1 MLPLKSVIAVLA
13 FVTVATAA
21 KLETLDNASLRAID
35 SEEVAPGYQANQ
47 VPVQSDWQ
55 EEEEDDD
62 LYDYDYEDYPDNGNS
77 EEYSTPPDGDSNAD
91 EYEDYGEE
99 EFDEQEQD
107 ESEGGVLNR
116 QKRKL
121 IYGGGAYGRR
131 GGSRGGSPYGRRRS
145 NQNYH
150 GPDYGPGGG
159 GSSGGYHGRRSSPVA
174 APPSRPT
181 TVATVAKPTAAPKK
195 KSASNVQ
202 PTYKSKTGRRETKKK
217 LSKELKTGIAKY
229 AIQNGNGRAAEHYRD
244 IIGRKL
250 SEKTIE
256 KFVKRHQK
264 KLKKNQKGDQ

>member
-1 MLPLKSVIAVLA
+1 M
-13 FVTVATAA
+13 
-21 KLETLDNASLRAID
+21 
-35 SEEVAPGYQANQ
+35 APGYQPNQ

-55 EEEEDDD
+55 EEEKDDDDD
-62 LYDYDYEDYPDNGNS
+62 LYDYDYEDYPEEDNS
-77 EEYSTPPDGDSNAD
+77 EEYPSHQDDDSDAG

-99 EFDEQEQD
+99 EFVEQGQGVSD
-107 ESEGGVLNR
+107 GVLRR

-159 GSSGGYHGRRSSPVA
+159 GPSGGYYGRRSSPVA

-181 TVATVAKPTAAPKK
+181 TVATVAKPTAPPKK
-195 KSASNVQ
+195 KSAGNVQ

-229 AIQNGNGRAAEHYRD
+229 AILNGNGRAAEHYRD

-256 KFVKRHQK
+256 KFVRRHQK
-264 KLKKNQKGDQ
+264 KIKKNQKGDQ

>member
-1 MLPLKSVIAVLA
+1 MLPLKPVIAVLA
-13 FVTVATAA
+13 LVTVATAS

-35 SEEVAPGYQANQ
+35 SEEMAPGFQPNQ
-47 VPVQSDWQ
+47 MPVLGDWQ
-55 EEEEDDD
+55 EEEEED
-62 LYDYDYEDYPDNGNS
+62 LYDYDYEDYPDAADS
-77 EEYSTPPDGDSNAD
+77 EEYPSLLDDDSDAG
-91 EYEDYGEE
+91 EYQDYG
-99 EFDEQEQD
+99 DEDSPELDQS
-107 ESEGGVLNR
+107 ESEGGVLKR

-159 GSSGGYHGRRSSPVA
+159 PSGGYYGRRSSPMA

-181 TVATVAKPTAAPKK
+181 TVATTPKPTAPPKS
-195 KSASNVQ
+195 KSASHVQ
-202 PTYKSKTGRRETKKK
+202 ATYKSKTGRRETKKK

-229 AIQNGNGRAAEHYRD
+229 AIQNGNGRAAEHFRD

-250 SEKTIE
+250 SEKAIE